1 MMLPGIVDSFER
13 PWLLPLLVVP
23 ALLLAWIWRGRQRRI
38 ALPVDHSVRA
48 ERRFLK
54 LLLTL
59 AESLPPLLLAVAIL
73 LLSVPLAT
81 GSPVTQRKLTNIEFC
96 VDCSGSMTAPFG
108 EGTRYDASMQAIN
121 EFLNFR
127 EGDAFGLTFFASD
140 VVRWCPLT
148 RDTSAFACS
157 LPFMKPDSQRAIGGG
172 TMIGRALINCRR
184 VLEDQA
190 QGDRMIILVSDGQ
203 SSDLMNGGN
212 EDRAREMQQA
222 AIVLFCI
229 HIGDP
234 NIPDEIVTMARLTGG
249 EAFVSGDP
257 AALQSVFQRID
268 GMKPAELEQVAV
280 EYVDE
285 FRPFCLA
292 GLLLLSL
299 WSLAGYGLR
308 YVPW

>member
-1 MMLPGIVDSFER
+1 MTVPAILNSFER

-23 ALLLAWIWRGRQRRI
+23 ALLLAWVWRGPWRRT
-38 ALPVDHSVRA
+38 ALPVDHGVRPD
-48 ERRFLK
+48 RRVLQTLLK
-54 LLLTL
+54 M
-59 AESLPPLLLAVAIL
+59 AESLPALLLAVAIL
-73 LLSVPLAT
+73 LLSVPLAA

-108 EGTRYDASMQAIN
+108 EGTRYDASMQAISQ
-121 EFLNFR
+121 FLNFR

-172 TMIGRALINCRR
+172 TMIGRALINCRK

-212 EDRAREMQQA
+212 EERARELQQA
-222 AIVLFCI
+222 GIVLFCI

-257 AALQSVFQRID
+257 AALDSVFQRID
-268 GMKPAELEQVAV
+268 SMKPAEIEQVAV
-280 EYVDE
+280 EYVDD
-285 FRPFCLA
+285 FRPFCFA
-292 GLLLLSL
+292 GLLLLTM
-299 WSLAGYGLR
+299 WALAGFGLR
-308 YVPW
+308 YVQ